1 MKTGMP
7 SIRELLVELDRQQGT
22 KKDFIA
28 QENQLRMEAGPSL
41 NPPANSPRLPMLV
54 MENGNGPVAA
64 PLRDHAHRQVAQHLD
79 IPQRYYDRM
88 RAVDPDLLAHNVNT
102 WFTAQN
108 DKSRRMIRM
117 LDGNVRAFLSDRYQR
132 IENTE
137 IARVALPILADV
149 PDMKV
154 VSCEVTESRM
164 YLKAVFP
171 RIQGEVK
178 KGDLVQSGV
187 IISNSEIGAGAVNV
201 QPFMYRLVC
210 LNGMIS
216 MDDRFRAFHL
226 GGAAKQRDSV
236 YELLSDEARAADDKA
251 ILLKVRDVV
260 MGTASPD
267 YFAKRVERLREAA
280 EEKITGNPVAA
291 VEVLGQQARLT
302 EGEKGDIL
310 RHLIE
315 GGDISRWGLA
325 NAVTRAAH
333 DPDSY
338 DRATELEALGGQVID
353 LKPSAWREIA
363 SAEARKAA

>member
-7 SIRELLVELDRQQGT
+7 SIRELLVELDRQQHA
-22 KKDFIA
+22 KKDYIA
-28 QENQLRMEAGPSL
+28 AENQLRMESVPTFDKFADAPTSL
-41 NPPANSPRLPMLV
+41 TPALIL
-54 MENGNGPVAA
+54 ENAKASERPIHF
-64 PLRDHAHRQVAQHLD
+64 LRNHAHRQIAQHLD

-88 RAVDPDLLAHNVNT
+88 RAADPELLSHNVNT
-102 WFTAQN
+102 WFERQSE
-108 DKSRRMIRM
+108 KSRRMIRTM
-117 LDGNVRAFLSDRYQR
+117 DGDVRAFLSDRYQR

-149 PDMKV
+149 PDMQV
-154 VSCEVTESRM
+154 VSCEVTETRM

-178 KGDLVQSGV
+178 IGDVVQSGV
-187 IISNSEIGAGAVNV
+187 CISNSEVGSGAVSV
-201 QPFMYRLVC
+201 QPFMYRLRW

-216 MDDRFRAFHL
+216 QDDRFRAFHL
-226 GGAAKQRDSV
+226 GAAAKAGESV

-260 MGTASPD
+260 TATASEE
-267 YFAKRVERLREAA
+267 YFAKRVERLRTAT
-280 EEKITGNPVAA
+280 EEKLQGSVVAA
-291 VEVLGQQARLT
+291 VEVLAQQERLS

-315 GGDISRWGLA
+315 GGDLSRWGLA

-333 DPDSY
+333 DPASY
-338 DRATELEALGGQVID
+338 DRATELEALGGKVID
-353 LKPSAWREIA
+353 LAASQWREIA
-363 SAEARKAA
+363 KAA